1 MNNKNELV
9 QQQKNISFSAY
20 MTSSAI
26 SNKINQIIGNEK
38 DGARFVSNIIAS
50 VQANPTLKECSNQS
64 ILSCALVAHS
74 LNLSANPT
82 LGQIYMIPYNN
93 KQTGMKEAQIQLSYK
108 SYIQL
113 AIRSGYY
120 KKINALAIKEGEL
133 VKYDPLNEEIEVN
146 LIENEVERENA
157 PITGFYAMF
166 EYINGFRKCIYFSN
180 EKMLAHADKYSQS
193 FDRKK
198 YEEIK
203 AGKISEKD
211 MWKYSS
217 PWYQKYEDMG
227 IKTVLKQLLSKYGI
241 LSIEMQEAI
250 EKDQAVIKEDG
261 TPIYVDNDND
271 DYIISNEKEE
281 IEENKVE
288 EDSKV
293 VKTLDDIDL

>member
-1 MNNKNELV
+1 MSNEIV
-9 QQQKNISFSAY
+9 KKQGNTQIGFTSFI
-20 MTSSAI
+20 TS
-26 SNKINQIIGNEK
+26 NVVTQKINNIVGSEK
-38 DGARFVSNIIAS
+38 DGAKFISNIVAS

-120 KKINALAIKEGEL
+120 KKINALAIKKGEL
-133 VKYDPLNEEIEVN
+133 IKYDPLEEEIEVK
-146 LIENEVERENA
+146 LIENEEEREKA
-157 PITGFYAMF
+157 PISGFYAMF
-166 EYINGFRKCIYFSN
+166 QYSNGFRKAIYWSN
-180 EKMLAHADKYSQS
+180 EKMLCHADKYSQS
-193 FDRKK
+193 FNRKTM
-198 YEEIK
+198 EDILN
-203 AGKISEKD
+203 GKVSEKD

-217 PWYQKYEDMG
+217 PWYSKYEDMG

-261 TPIYVDNDND
+261 TPIFVDNDNE
-271 DYIISNEKEE
+271 DYIISNAEEKEVKSLDE
-281 IEENKVE
+281 I
-288 EDSKV
+288 
-293 VKTLDDIDL
+293 

>member
-1 MNNKNELV
+1 MSNEIV
-9 QQQKNISFSAY
+9 KKQGNTQIGFTSFI
-20 MTSSAI
+20 TS
-26 SNKINQIIGNEK
+26 NVVTQKINNIVGSEK
-38 DGARFVSNIIAS
+38 DGAKFISNIVAS

-120 KKINALAIKEGEL
+120 KKINALAIKKGEL
-133 VKYDPLNEEIEVN
+133 IKYDPLEEEIEVK
-146 LIENEVERENA
+146 LIENEEEREKA
-157 PITGFYAMF
+157 PISGFYAMF
-166 EYINGFRKCIYFSN
+166 QYSNGFRKAIYWSN
-180 EKMLAHADKYSQS
+180 EKMLCHADKYSQS
-193 FDRKK
+193 FNRKTM
-198 YEEIK
+198 EDILN
-203 AGKISEKD
+203 GKISEKD

-217 PWYQKYEDMG
+217 PWYSKYEDMG

-261 TPIYVDNDND
+261 TPIFVDNDNE
-271 DYIISNEKEE
+271 DYIISNAEEQPKE
-281 IEENKVE
+281 
-288 EDSKV
+288 
-293 VKTLDDIDL
+293 VKGLDDID

>member
-1 MNNKNELV
+1 MSNEIV
-9 QQQKNISFSAY
+9 KKQGNTQIGFTSFI
-20 MTSSAI
+20 TS
-26 SNKINQIIGNEK
+26 NVVTQKINNIVGSEK
-38 DGARFVSNIIAS
+38 DGAKFISNIVAS

-120 KKINALAIKEGEL
+120 KKINALAIKKGEL
-133 VKYDPLNEEIEVN
+133 IKYDPLEEEIEVK
-146 LIENEVERENA
+146 LIENEEEREKA
-157 PITGFYAMF
+157 PISGFYAMF
-166 EYINGFRKCIYFSN
+166 QYSNGFRKAIYWSN
-180 EKMLAHADKYSQS
+180 EKMLCHADKYSQS
-193 FDRKK
+193 FNRKTM
-198 YEEIK
+198 EDILN
-203 AGKISEKD
+203 GKVSEKD

-217 PWYQKYEDMG
+217 PWYSKYEDMG

-250 EKDQAVIKEDG
+250 EKDQSIIKEDG
-261 TPIYVDNDND
+261 TPIYVDNDNE
-271 DYIISNEKEE
+271 DYIISNAEEQPKE
-281 IEENKVE
+281 
-288 EDSKV
+288 
-293 VKTLDDIDL
+293 VKGLDDID

>member
-1 MNNKNELV
+1 MANEV
-9 QQQKNISFSAY
+9 AKKENTKIGF
-20 MTSSAI
+20 TSYITSTAI
-26 SNKINQIIGNEK
+26 TQRINSIVGNEK
-38 DGARFVSNIIAS
+38 DGAKFIANIVAS
-50 VQANPTLKECSNQS
+50 VQANPVLKECSNAS
-64 ILSCALVAHS
+64 IISCALVAHS

-133 VKYDPLNEEIEVN
+133 VKYDPLEEEIEVK
-146 LIENEVERENA
+146 LIENEEEREKA
-157 PITGFYAMF
+157 PIAGFYSMF
-166 EYINGFRKCIYFSN
+166 EYQNGFRKCIYWSN

-193 FDRKK
+193 FNRKTMQD
-198 YEEIK
+198 IQ
-203 AGKISEKD
+203 AGKIAEKD

-217 PWYQKYEDMG
+217 PWYSKYEDMG

-250 EKDQAVIKEDG
+250 EKDQAVIKDDG
-261 TPIYVDNDND
+261 TPVYVDNDND
-271 DYIISNEKEE
+271 DYVIADAETEEKKEVKSLDE
-281 IEENKVE
+281 I
-288 EDSKV
+288 D
-293 VKTLDDIDL
+293 

>member
-1 MNNKNELV
+1 MSNEIV
-9 QQQKNISFSAY
+9 KKQGNTQIGFTSFI
-20 MTSSAI
+20 TS
-26 SNKINQIIGNEK
+26 NVVTQKINNIVGSEK
-38 DGARFVSNIIAS
+38 DGAKFISNIVAS

-120 KKINALAIKEGEL
+120 KKINALAIKKGEL
-133 VKYDPLNEEIEVN
+133 IKYDPLEEEIEVK
-146 LIENEVERENA
+146 LIENEEEREKA
-157 PITGFYAMF
+157 PISGFYAMF
-166 EYINGFRKCIYFSN
+166 QYSNGFRKAIYWSN
-180 EKMLAHADKYSQS
+180 EKMLCHADKYSQS
-193 FDRKK
+193 FNRKTM
-198 YEEIK
+198 EDILN
-203 AGKISEKD
+203 GKISEKD

-217 PWYQKYEDMG
+217 PWYSKYEDMG

-261 TPIYVDNDND
+261 TPIFVDNDNE
-271 DYIISNEKEE
+271 DYIISNAEE
-281 IEENKVE
+281 QPTE
-288 EDSKV
+288 
-293 VKTLDDIDL
+293 VKGLDDID

>member
-1 MNNKNELV
+1 MSNEIV
-9 QQQKNISFSAY
+9 KKQGNTQIGF
-20 MTSSAI
+20 TSYI
-26 SNKINQIIGNEK
+26 TSNVVTQKINNIVGSEK
-38 DGARFVSNIIAS
+38 DGAKFISNIVAS

-120 KKINALAIKEGEL
+120 KKINALAIKKGEL
-133 VKYDPLNEEIEVN
+133 IKYDPLEEEIEVK
-146 LIENEVERENA
+146 LIENEEEREKA
-157 PITGFYAMF
+157 PISGFYAMF
-166 EYINGFRKCIYFSN
+166 QYSNGFRKAIYWSN
-180 EKMLAHADKYSQS
+180 EKMLCHADKYSQS
-193 FDRKK
+193 FNRKTM
-198 YEEIK
+198 EDILN
-203 AGKISEKD
+203 GKISEKD

-217 PWYQKYEDMG
+217 PWYSKYEDMG

-261 TPIYVDNDND
+261 TPIFVDNDNE
-271 DYIISNEKEE
+271 DYIISNAEEQPKE
-281 IEENKVE
+281 VRG
-288 EDSKV
+288 
-293 VKTLDDIDL
+293 LDDID

>member
-1 MNNKNELV
+1 MANEITKTNGNNK
-9 QQQKNISFSAY
+9 ITFSSF
-20 MTSSAI
+20 MTSNAVTQ
-26 SNKINQIIGNEK
+26 KINSIVGNEK
-38 DGARFVSNIIAS
+38 DGAKFISNIVSS
-50 VQANPTLKECSNQS
+50 VQANPALKECSNQS

-93 KQTGMKEAQIQLSYK
+93 KTTGQKEAQIQLSYK

-146 LIENEVERENA
+146 LIENEVERENK
-157 PITGFYAMF
+157 PIMGFYAMF
-166 EYINGFRKCIYFSN
+166 EYLNGFKKCIYWSN
-180 EKMLAHADKYSQS
+180 EKMLAHADRYSQS
-193 FDRKK
+193 FNKK
-198 YEEIK
+198 TMQDIIDK
-203 AGKISEKD
+203 KIPEKD

-217 PWYQKYEDMG
+217 PWYSRYEDMG
-227 IKTVLKQLLSKYGI
+227 TKTVIKQLLSKYGI

-261 TPIYVDNDND
+261 TPVYVDNDNN
-271 DYIISNEKEE
+271 DYEMANIEEEKEE
-281 IEENKVE
+281 RKIVH
-288 EDSKV
+288 
-293 VKTLDDIDL
+293 TLDEIDT

>member
-1 MNNKNELV
+1 MANEVVNTNEKNKLGFT
-9 QQQKNISFSAY
+9 SF
-20 MTSSAI
+20 MTSSVVQKKV
-26 SNKINQIIGNEK
+26 NDIIGNEK
-38 DGARFVSNIIAS
+38 DGAKFIANIVAS

-120 KKINALAIKEGEL
+120 KKINAIAIKKGEL
-133 VKYDPLNEEIEVN
+133 IKYDPLNEEIEVK
-146 LIENEVERENA
+146 LIEDEEEREKA
-157 PITGFYAMF
+157 PIAGFYSMF
-166 EYINGFRKCIYFSN
+166 EYSNGFRKAIYWSN

-193 FDRKK
+193 FNRKTMQDII
-198 YEEIK
+198 E
-203 AGKISEKD
+203 GKIPEKD

-217 PWYQKYEDMG
+217 PWYSRYEDMG
-227 IKTVLKQLLSKYGI
+227 VKTVLKQLLSKYGI

-250 EKDQAVIKEDG
+250 EKDQAVIKDDG
-261 TPIYVDNDND
+261 TPVYVDNDND
-271 DYIISNEKEE
+271 NYVIADVE
-281 IEENKVE
+281 IEEKKEVH
-288 EDSKV
+288 S
-293 VKTLDDIDL
+293 LDEIE

>member
-1 MNNKNELV
+1 MSNEIV
-9 QQQKNISFSAY
+9 KKTKQEIGFTSFI
-20 MTSSAI
+20 TS
-26 SNKINQIIGNEK
+26 NVVTQKINNIVGSEK
-38 DGARFVSNIIAS
+38 DGAKFISNIVAS

-120 KKINALAIKEGEL
+120 KKINALAIKKGEL
-133 VKYDPLNEEIEVN
+133 IKYDPLEEEIEVK
-146 LIENEVERENA
+146 LIENEEEREKA
-157 PITGFYAMF
+157 PISGFYAMF
-166 EYINGFRKCIYFSN
+166 QYSNGFRKAIYWSN
-180 EKMLAHADKYSQS
+180 EKMLCHADKYSQS
-193 FDRKK
+193 FNRKTM
-198 YEEIK
+198 EDILN
-203 AGKISEKD
+203 GKISEKD

-217 PWYQKYEDMG
+217 PWYSKYEDMG

-261 TPIYVDNDND
+261 TPIFVDNDNE
-271 DYIISNEKEE
+271 DYIISNAEEQPKE
-281 IEENKVE
+281 
-288 EDSKV
+288 
-293 VKTLDDIDL
+293 VKGLDDID